1 MHHSTLDL
9 HLNNTNMLA
18 IYDRVICELD
28 RVVVTKTSFTEFYK
42 VAMIVILLFLLIF
55 SFLVCDF

>member
-1 MHHSTLDL
+1 MHQSPLYL

-18 IYDRVICELD
+18 IYDGVICELD

-42 VAMIVILLFLLIF
+42 VVLLYILLFLLLF
-55 SFLVCDF
+55 YFFVCDF